1 MYPSDKESRPT
12 RHVEV
17 VGAETDEERR
27 NRLMFWLTICGLCL
41 IAGMGLDACVA
52 TYFRADSTYRPLH
65 QRGDSRC
72 RRQRLTRSYRCW
84 S

>member
-52 TYFRADSTYRPLH
+52 TYFRADSTYRPTE
-65 QRGDSRC
+65 
-72 RRQRLTRSYRCW
+72 RQCPVIYTNEETPDVVVND
-84 S
+84 